1 MIYTHKMKRD
11 ATNLN
16 ARRNN
21 KIIPRK
27 IATTALATVLTVSA
41 GLGLTGCFGISG
53 SSSSS
58 SSSGDTQ
65 VDSNTAKMVT
75 SSTKITM
82 KKGSENKMFNN
93 SITLSVL
100 DFQRRPVSLFQGSST
115 QSSDA
120 GSSSGTVG
128 TTSTDDVALQI
139 DFSYMWNPNTYSTNT
154 TNAGGTNTTAPS
166 TLEDVLQPGKLM
178 YIQGKDQYGELYT
191 TSTIITPDTTED
203 NTLSLNQQWDYNL
216 LKGDLPQASDTKK
229 GSIVFQVST
238 NVTDLELIIITPD
251 NNPSPTQADSVLSG
265 SNKIYSIDLT

>member
-1 MIYTHKMKRD
+1 MIYINRMRRD
-11 ATNLN
+11 ATHLIQVKSHNH
-16 ARRNN
+16 
-21 KIIPRK
+21 RK
-27 IATTALATVLTVSA
+27 IVTTTLAATLAVSA
-41 GLGLTGCFGISG
+41 GLGLTGCFGING
-53 SSSSS
+53 SSSSTS
-58 SSSGDTQ
+58 NANTQ
-65 VDSNTAKMVT
+65 VDSNTAAMVT

-115 QSSDA
+115 QSSDTG

-128 TTSTDDVALQI
+128 TTSTNDVALQI

-154 TNAGGTNTTAPS
+154 TNAGGTNTSVPS
-166 TLEDVLQPGKLM
+166 SLEDVLQPGKLM

-191 TSTIITPDTTED
+191 TSTIITPETKED
-203 NTLSLNQQWDYNL
+203 DTLSLNQQWDYNL
-216 LKGDLPQASDTKK
+216 LKSDLPQASDTKK

-251 NNPSPTQADSVLSG
+251 NNPNPTQADNVLSG
-265 SNKIYSIDLT
+265 GNKIYSIDLT